1 MPVFRPACLNRGDN
15 KTFLNI
21 KRFRPDYSETYEFEV
36 GTATGGGDAAR
47 LWIDG
52 TVIIDG
58 FERGRGTVGDWEG
71 AEEGLGGGGRGYVN
85 LTAGTLHEI
94 YVEYR

>member
-1 MPVFRPACLNRGDN
+1 MLPGIFFPRC
-15 KTFLNI
+15 
-21 KRFRPDYSETYEFEV
+21 RPDYTETYEFEV

-58 FERGRGTVGDWEG
+58 FERGPGTVSDWEG

-85 LTAGTLHEI
+85 LTAGTLHDI
-94 YVEYR
+94 YVEYRYVSSGFEV